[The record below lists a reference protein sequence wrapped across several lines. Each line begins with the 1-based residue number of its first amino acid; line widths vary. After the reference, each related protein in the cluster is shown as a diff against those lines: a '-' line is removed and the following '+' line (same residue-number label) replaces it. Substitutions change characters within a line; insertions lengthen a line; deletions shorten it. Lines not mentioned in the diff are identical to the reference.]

1 MLSFIFIML
10 CACFNMCCSVLVLY
24 CSPFVMSCIFCVIC
38 TVSDVENAEI
48 SPNFLV
54 WKFCGNAQFPQNF
67 GQFGQ
72 FKAFPQNSHTR
83 KIGEISVFYAVVA
96 YIYIWFY
103 EWYFLLKRSTFFIKC
118 YALFVTCCR
127 SCAHY
132 SIWCTYHVMCNF
144 LLHLQS
150 LLSDSIMCFDLYI
163 TVIPLTSTPS
173 AYLIS
178 KRCAF

>member
-1 MLSFIFIML
+1 MEILWKR
-10 CACFNMCCSVLVLY
+10 
-24 CSPFVMSCIFCVIC
+24 
-38 TVSDVENAEI
+38 TVSSEFRTVWTIQSVSTKLTHQENR
-48 SPNFLV
+48 
-54 WKFCGNAQFPQNF
+54 WNF
-67 GQFGQ
+67 GILRSGG
-72 FKAFPQNSHTR
+72 
-83 KIGEISVFYAVVA
+83 I

-132 SIWCTYHVMCNF
+132 SIWSTYHVMCNF

>member
-1 MLSFIFIML
+1 MEILWKR
-10 CACFNMCCSVLVLY
+10 
-24 CSPFVMSCIFCVIC
+24 
-38 TVSDVENAEI
+38 TVSSEFRTVWTIQSVSTKLTHQENR
-48 SPNFLV
+48 
-54 WKFCGNAQFPQNF
+54 WNF
-67 GQFGQ
+67 GILRSGG
-72 FKAFPQNSHTR
+72 
-83 KIGEISVFYAVVA
+83 I